1 MGLKLNFKLD
11 PRTKIIILVLI
22 SFMVF
27 NEVPLYISGILV
39 LIPFICLFFSNRICI
54 ALSYILLFMKDKA
67 KVIGFG
73 PFIAMASYICLF
85 YG

>member
-39 LIPFICLFFSNRICI
+39 LIPFICLFFSNRIGI
-54 ALSYILLFMKDKA
+54 ALSYICKIYSDLSSSNCNRHNCNIDDN
-67 KVIGFG
+67 V
-73 PFIAMASYICLF
+73 
-85 YG
+85 